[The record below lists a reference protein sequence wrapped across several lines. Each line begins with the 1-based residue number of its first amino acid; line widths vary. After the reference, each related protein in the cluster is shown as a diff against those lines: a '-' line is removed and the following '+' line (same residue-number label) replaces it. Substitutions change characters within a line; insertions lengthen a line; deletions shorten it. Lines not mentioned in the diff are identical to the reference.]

1 MVFYTTGVI
10 RMTNIELIEA
20 LVSRTDHDI
29 KEFTGAAI
37 IQTIINNK
45 SVIKYKASLYFG
57 YENKKPLTRIIEI
70 DKEVFFALPQALD
83 EYLTSV
89 VNATDTGVFTMD
101 KPTGRSTPNP
111 TSTPTPTNTNTLNT
125 NTNRKTTP
133 TKKSK
138 FDFDGYGEDKELAKE
153 LVEYRKQLG
162 KPLRTDKGLKGML
175 KTIRETSKEKRI
187 PVQDV
192 VDYMME
198 KEWQT
203 AQASYFD
210 NYNQP
215 SKNKKGWIGNVK
227 YET

>member
-1 MVFYTTGVI
+1 MNNT
-10 RMTNIELIEA
+10 ELIIA
-20 LVSRTDHDI
+20 LVGQTDHDI

-37 IQTIINNK
+37 IQTMINNK

-57 YENKKPLTRIIEI
+57 YENKKPLTRVIEI

-89 VNATDTGVFTMD
+89 VNATETGVFTMK

-111 TSTPTPTNTNTLNT
+111 TSTPTPTNTNTNTLNTNTTNT

-138 FDFDGYGEDKELAKE
+138 FDFDSYGEDKELAKE
-153 LVEYRKQLG
+153 LVEYRKQIRH
-162 KPLRTDKGLKGML
+162 PLSTDKGLRGVINS
-175 KTIRETSKEKRI
+175 IRETSKEKRI
-187 PVQDV
+187 PVRAV

-198 KEWQT
+198 NEWQK
-203 AQASYFD
+203 ASVSYFN

-215 SKNKKGWIGNVK
+215 QKIH
-227 YET
+227 YQT